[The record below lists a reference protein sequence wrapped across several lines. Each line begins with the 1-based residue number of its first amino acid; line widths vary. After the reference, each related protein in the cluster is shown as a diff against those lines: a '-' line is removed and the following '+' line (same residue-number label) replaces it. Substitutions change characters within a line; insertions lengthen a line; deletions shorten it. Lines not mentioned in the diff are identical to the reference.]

1 MGDKRFVN
9 ELNTVLKIQYSL
21 QLMCKDRS
29 KYRYCSRDYI
39 AIGLR
44 SKQSEM
50 FEISSSMV
58 IVTMQP

>member
-9 ELNTVLKIQYSL
+9 ELNTLLKIQYSL
-21 QLMCKDRS
+21 QLMCKD
-29 KYRYCSRDYI
+29 RYCSRDYI